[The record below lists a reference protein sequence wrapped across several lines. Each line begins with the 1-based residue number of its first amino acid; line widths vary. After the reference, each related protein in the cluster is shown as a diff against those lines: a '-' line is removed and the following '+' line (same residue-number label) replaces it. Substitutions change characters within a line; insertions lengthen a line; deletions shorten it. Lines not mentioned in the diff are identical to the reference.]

1 MASIL
6 IVEDESALN
15 DLVRAELEAEGHVVR
30 QARDGRTALQMVAE
44 QTPQL
49 VILDW
54 MLPGLDGLSVCR
66 QLREKH
72 LMPIIMLTARSEEVD
87 RVLGLEV
94 GADDYLVKPFGMREL
109 LARTRAA
116 LRRVELDAKQG
127 ERASDTQRVITHGP
141 LRVDVA
147 AHQASL
153 DGVELGLTPK
163 EFELL
168 LLFAANPGRAFNRE
182 FLIERIWGGAY
193 EGFDRA
199 VDNHIRRLRAKLGDF
214 GEKITTV
221 WGVGY
226 RFVTDP

>member
-1 MASIL
+1 M
-6 IVEDESALN
+6 N
-15 DLVRAELEAEGHVVR
+15 DLIRTELEAEGHIVR
-30 QARDGRTALQMVAE
+30 QAHDGPTALELVRE
-44 QTPQL
+44 QVPQL

-66 QLREKH
+66 QLRQDY

-94 GADDYLVKPFGMREL
+94 GADDYLVKPFGVREL

-116 LRRVELDAKQG
+116 LRRVQLEARRGQPNG
-127 ERASDTQRVITHGP
+127 ESEAAIVHGP
-141 LRVDVA
+141 LRLEP
-147 AHQASL
+147 ASHRTTL
-153 DGVELGLTPK
+153 NGTELALTPK

-168 LLFAANPGRAFNRE
+168 HLFAANPGRAFNRE
-182 FLIERIWGGAY
+182 FLIERVWGGDY

-199 VDNHIRRLRAKLGDF
+199 VDNHIRRLRQKLGDY
-214 GEKITTV
+214 GEKIATV

-226 RFVTDP
+226 RFIA

>member
-6 IVEDESALN
+6 VVEDELALN
-15 DLVRAELEAEGHVVR
+15 DLIRAELEAEGHVVR
-30 QARDGRTALQMVAE
+30 QAHDGPAALRLVDE
-44 QTPQL
+44 QAPQL

-66 QLREKH
+66 QLRQNY

-94 GADDYLVKPFGMREL
+94 GADDYLVKPFGVREL

-116 LRRVELDAKQG
+116 LRRVELEARRGLGAASDKKAIVHG
-127 ERASDTQRVITHGP
+127 RLRLEPGSHRASV
-141 LRVDVA
+141 
-147 AHQASL
+147 
-153 DGVELGLTPK
+153 DGVELALTPK
-163 EFELL
+163 EFD
-168 LLFAANPGRAFNRE
+168 LLFLFVANPGRAFNRE
-182 FLIERIWGGAY
+182 FLIDKIWGGEF

-199 VDNHIRRLRAKLGDF
+199 VDNHIRRLRQKLGES
-214 GEKITTV
+214 GEKIATV

-226 RFVTDP
+226 RFIA

>member
-6 IVEDESALN
+6 VVEDETAMN
-15 DLVRAELEAEGHVVR
+15 DLIRAELEAEGHVVR
-30 QARDGRTALQMVAE
+30 QAHDGPSALQLVKE

-66 QLREKH
+66 QLRQDY

-94 GADDYLVKPFGMREL
+94 GADDYLVKPFGVREL

-116 LRRVELDAKQG
+116 LRRVELEAK
-127 ERASDTQRVITHGP
+127 RAVATGADEKAIVHGR
-141 LRVDVA
+141 LRVEPGTHRA
-147 AHQASL
+147 LL
-153 DGVELGLTPK
+153 DGVELALTPK

-168 LLFAANPGRAFNRE
+168 FLFAANPGRAFNRE
-182 FLIERIWGGAY
+182 FLIERIWGGDF

-199 VDNHIRRLRAKLGDF
+199 VDNHIRRLRHKLGEF
-214 GEKITTV
+214 GEKIATV

-226 RFVTDP
+226 RFIE